1 MHSKIISVLCIIL
14 FYCSCSGGF
23 SKGIKKDLSTGLTA
37 TYNGFALDDIYLS
50 SNESRLSTNKVL
62 LGEKISI
69 MASGVNNFKEKDG
82 RVFPGCTIILT
93 DNTGKELLNLPDAFA
108 DMAAGTTK
116 DQASTLKAQLN
127 TGDPMVA
134 GATYH
139 LKVRFFDKNNASS
152 EIVAN
157 ADIIMK

>member
-1 MHSKIISVLCIIL
+1 MYSKIITVLCIVL

-37 TYNGFALDDIYLS
+37 TYNGFALEDIYLS
-50 SNESRLSTNKVL
+50 ANDSRLSNNKVA
-62 LGEKISI
+62 LGDKVSI
-69 MASGVNNFKEKDG
+69 MASGVNNFTEKEGK
-82 RVFPGCTIILT
+82 VFPGCTIILT
-93 DNTGKELLNLPDAFA
+93 DNAGKELLNLPDAFA
-108 DMAAGTTK
+108 DMAAGTAK
-116 DQASTLKAQLN
+116 EQASTLRAQLN

-139 LKVRFFDKNNASS
+139 LKARFFDKNNAAS

-157 ADIIMK
+157 VDITMK

>member
-1 MHSKIISVLCIIL
+1 MHSKIITVLCIVL

-37 TYNGFALDDIYLS
+37 TYNGFALEDIYLS
-50 SNESRLSTNKVL
+50 ANDSRLSSSKVL
-62 LGEKISI
+62 LGDKISI
-69 MASGVNNFKEKDG
+69 MASGVNNFKEKEG
-82 RVFPGCTIILT
+82 KVFPGCTIILT
-93 DNTGKELLNLPDAFA
+93 DNAGKELLNLPDAFA

-116 DQASTLKAQLN
+116 DQASTLRAQLN

-139 LKVRFFDKNNASS
+139 LKARFFDKNNAPS

-157 ADIIMK
+157 VDITMK